1 MLLTRTFA
9 QRRMTMLGVAG
20 ALLLGTF
27 FVLPQGQAFA
37 ASLLLFFRGQTIQPI
52 ATDYA
57 HLQNAYKTLEEL
69 EKLGSLQGTI
79 PSKLNT
85 VSSISAAQSM
95 AGFTP
100 AQPGTF
106 PTGIG
111 HTPAGIK
118 ALAPTSVT
126 LTLHKTTADAYFKT
140 IGSNRT
146 LPAAYDGEQLIVNFP
161 GVSLLEYVGSQG
173 GGKLFVGQAGQ
184 LVVNASGNA
193 TVTQLRDYFLTLPG
207 LSSDTANTLKNI
219 STWQTTIPLG
229 IPTDRVGWQTASVGG
244 TFAGS
249 GVILNDNTGIGSAV
263 VWQTPPT
270 NNQNSNSNS
279 NQANGS
285 QSLGVGGWGLKASDV
300 QAVAG
305 SLH

>member
-9 QRRMTMLGVAG
+9 QRRMTMLGLAG
-20 ALLLGTF
+20 ALLLCTF

-37 ASLLLFFRGQTIQPI
+37 ASLLLFFRGQTIQPV

-85 VSSISAAQSM
+85 VGSISAAQTT
-95 AGFTP
+95 AGFAL
-100 AQPGTF
+100 AQPNAF

-111 HTPAGIK
+111 HTPATIR
-118 ALAPTSVT
+118 ALAPTTVT
-126 LTLHKTTADAYFKT
+126 LTLHKTTADAFFKS
-140 IGSNRT
+140 IGSSQT
-146 LPAAYDGEQLIVNFP
+146 LPAAYDGEQLVVNFP
-161 GVSLLEYVGSQG
+161 GVSVLEYAGSQ

-184 LVVNASGNA
+184 LIVSASGNV

-207 LSSDTANTLKNI
+207 LSSDTATTLKNM
-219 STWQTTIPLG
+219 SAWQTTIPLG
-229 IPTDRVGWQTASVGG
+229 IPTDRVGWQTANVGG
-244 TFAGS
+244 AFAGS

-263 VWQTPPT
+263 LWQTPPT
-270 NNQNSNSNS
+270 S
-279 NQANGS
+279 NQSSTNQPNGS
-285 QSLGVGGWGLKASDV
+285 QSLGVGGLGLKASDV
-300 QAVAG
+300 QSVAG

>member
-85 VSSISAAQSM
+85 VGSVSAAKSM
-95 AGFTP
+95 VGFTP
-100 AQPGTF
+100 AQPGMF
-106 PTGIG
+106 PAGIN
-111 HTPAGIK
+111 HTPATIR
-118 ALAPTSVT
+118 ALPPTTVT
-126 LTLHKTTADAYFKT
+126 LTLRKTTADAFFKS
-140 IGSNRT
+140 IGSSQT
-146 LPAAYDGEQLIVNFP
+146 LPAAYDGEQLIVAFP

-184 LVVNASGNA
+184 LIVSASGNA

-207 LSSDTANTLKNI
+207 LSSDTATTLKNMNA
-219 STWQTTIPLG
+219 WQTTIPLG

-244 TFAGS
+244 SFAGS
-249 GVILNDNTGIGSAV
+249 GVILNDNTGLGSAV
-263 VWQTPPT
+263 LWQTPPT
-270 NNQNSNSNS
+270 S
-279 NQANGS
+279 NQSNTNLPNGS
-285 QSLGVGGWGLKASDV
+285 QSRGVGGLGLKASDV
-300 QAVAG
+300 QSVAG